1 MCSTGSQVPILSSSY
16 TEYPINQNV
25 RNPCC
30 LCCAQNPYHSFSHR
44 ATETHL
50 PEGVPVLEPGVGKA
64 AVLVTVDGPGV
75 LVSAVVTGVLP
86 SVTDARLASREPVIS

>member
-1 MCSTGSQVPILSSSY
+1 M
-16 TEYPINQNV
+16 
-25 RNPCC
+25 
-30 LCCAQNPYHSFSHR
+30 
-44 ATETHL
+44 
-50 PEGVPVLEPGVGKA
+50 LEPGVGKA